1 VAQVRDTGA
10 PNNRKLGSTTPTA
23 KEETRKILDALPDGA
38 IWEDI
43 QYSIYVRERIE
54 RGQLEA
60 EQEML
65 IDREEVEVRM
75 DRWLAG

>member
-1 VAQVRDTGA
+1 M
-10 PNNRKLGSTTPTA
+10 PTA

-38 IWEDI
+38 TWEDI

-60 EQEML
+60 EQEQVV
-65 IDREEVEVRM
+65 DQEEVESRM
-75 DRWLAG
+75 DGWLAG

>member
-1 VAQVRDTGA
+1 M
-10 PNNRKLGSTTPTA
+10 PTA
-23 KEETRKILDALPDGA
+23 KEETRKILEALPDGA
-38 IWEDI
+38 TWEDI

-60 EQEML
+60 EQEQL
-65 IDREEVEVRM
+65 IDQEEVEVRM

>member
-1 VAQVRDTGA
+1 M
-10 PNNRKLGSTTPTA
+10 PTA

-38 IWEDI
+38 TWEDI

-60 EQEML
+60 EQEQL
-65 IDREEVEVRM
+65 IDQEEVEVRM

>member
-1 VAQVRDTGA
+1 M
-10 PNNRKLGSTTPTA
+10 PTA
-23 KEETRKILDALPDGA
+23 KEETRKIPDALPDGA
-38 IWEDI
+38 TWEDI

-54 RGQLEA
+54 RGQREA
-60 EQEML
+60 EEEMP

>member
-1 VAQVRDTGA
+1 M
-10 PNNRKLGSTTPTA
+10 PTA

-38 IWEDI
+38 TWEDI

-60 EQEML
+60 EQEQL